1 MFIADWGAKAI
12 DRAGYLCVSMSKV
25 VVVNLGL
32 DEVEDLFQTR
42 QDRGGARVQ
51 WQEFKESKGIFQVTR
66 YRTMETGKAEVF
78 ILV

>member
-1 MFIADWGAKAI
+1 M
-12 DRAGYLCVSMSKV
+12 
-25 VVVNLGL
+25 NLGL
-32 DEVEDLFQTR
+32 DEAEDLFQTR